1 MTDESKRPPPAR
13 PARTSMRPANEL
25 DREPGS
31 NRGHRGQ
38 MPASRKAARSSE
50 ENIQTMDGHDDAG
63 KGDQSRK

>member
-1 MTDESKRPPPAR
+1 
-13 PARTSMRPANEL
+13 MRPANEL